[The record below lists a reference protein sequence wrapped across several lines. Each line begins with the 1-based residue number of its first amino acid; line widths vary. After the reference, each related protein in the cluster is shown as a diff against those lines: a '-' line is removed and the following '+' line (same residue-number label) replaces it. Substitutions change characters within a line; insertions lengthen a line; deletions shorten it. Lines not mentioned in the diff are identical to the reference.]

1 MNSLLLLTLDIPRTV
16 EWGPQ
21 VAIVMILCNVAAIAL
36 GKATMK
42 ELGAAPAIPSSP
54 AVPSAKYFG
63 GMGWPALL
71 ATTSFGHV
79 VGFGA
84 ILGLANWGLL

>member
-1 MNSLLLLTLDIPRTV
+1 MTQLMLLATDIPRTV
-16 EWGPQ
+16 SWGPQ

-42 ELGAAPAIPSSP
+42 NLAAGPSIPSSSSLP
-54 AVPSAKYFG
+54 TAQYFG

-71 ATTSFGHV
+71 ATTSLGHII
-79 VGFGA
+79 GLGA
-84 ILGLANWGLL
+84 ILGLANLGLL